1 MDLLNGILNV
11 LTPMHLWYSFLGCVL
26 GTLVGVL
33 PGLGP
38 ASTLSILLP
47 LTMNLDPTGSI
58 IMLCGL
64 YYGAMYGGST
74 TSILVNIPGEAASV
88 ATCFDGFP
96 MTKNGRAGE
105 ALWIAAVGS
114 FIAGTLGAIAISVI
128 GPGLAKYALKFGPP
142 EYFGLIFFSLTT
154 LVSLS
159 GASITKGMACGV
171 MGILLST
178 VGIDPLT
185 GATRFNFGS
194 TGMMRGLDMVP
205 IVVGL
210 FGISEILIS
219 AEEGVGQIYSGKLGK
234 MMPRGKELKKGLWA
248 SLRGTALGFP
258 LGLLPGMV
266 VALTTFMAYDLEK
279 RISKYPEKFG
289 TGMIEGVAAPEACN
303 NATCQAGF
311 IPLAALGIPTS
322 PSWAIVLASLMMYGL
337 QPGPVLFI
345 QNKEFIWTVIG
356 SMYVGNVLLLILNLP
371 LVGMWAKISLVP
383 YKYLGPTILAICV
396 IGAYS
401 PRNTMFDVWIALGSG
416 VLGFIMRK
424 TNWPLAPL
432 ILGFILGSMLEQ
444 ALRQSLSMGGPFIFF
459 GRPISAGFLLA
470 AVVLVIIS
478 IRLLKRVPK
487 ELLEEGAN
495 EDAS

>member
-1 MDLLNGILNV
+1 MDLINGIMNVFTPLN
-11 LTPMHLWYSFLGCVL
+11 LLYSFLGCLL

-47 LTMNLDPTGSI
+47 LTMYLNPTGSI
-58 IMLCGL
+58 IMLAGL

-88 ATCFDGFP
+88 PTCFDGFQ
-96 MTKNGRAGE
+96 MTKQGRAGE

-114 FIAGTLGAIAISVI
+114 FIAGTLGAVAISVI
-128 GPGLAKYALKFGPP
+128 GPGLAKYALNFGPP

-154 LVSLS
+154 LISLS
-159 GASITKGMACGV
+159 GASLTKGLVVGV
-171 MGILLST
+171 LGLLLAT
-178 VGIDPLT
+178 IGIDPLT
-185 GATRFNFGS
+185 GSSRFAFG
-194 TGMMRGLDMVP
+194 TVGMMRGFDIVP
-205 IVVGL
+205 MVVGL

-219 AEEGVGQIYSGKLGK
+219 AEEGTKSIYQGKIGK
-234 MMPRGKELKKGLWA
+234 MMPRGAELRKGLKA
-248 SLRGTALGFP
+248 CFRGTLLGFP

-289 TGMIEGVAAPEACN
+289 TGVIEGVAGPEAAN

-322 PSWAIVLASLMMYGL
+322 PSWAIVLAALMMYGL
-337 QPGPVLFI
+337 QPGPVLF
-345 QNKEFIWTVIG
+345 QANKTFIWTIIG
-356 SMYVGNVLLLILNLP
+356 SMYIGNIILLVLNLP
-371 LVGMWAKISLVP
+371 LVGLWARISLIP
-383 YKYLGPTILAICV
+383 YKYLGPTILGICV
-396 IGAYS
+396 VGAYS

-416 VLGFIMRK
+416 VLGYIMRK
-424 TNWPLAPL
+424 RNWPLAPL

-444 ALRQSLSMGGPFIFF
+444 SFRQSLSMGGPTIFF
-459 GRPISAGFLLA
+459 GRPLSLVFIIGAFVL
-470 AVVLVIIS
+470 AVVS
-478 IRLLKRVPK
+478 FKLLRRVPK
-487 ELLEEGAN
+487 KLLEED
-495 EDAS
+495 ETDK